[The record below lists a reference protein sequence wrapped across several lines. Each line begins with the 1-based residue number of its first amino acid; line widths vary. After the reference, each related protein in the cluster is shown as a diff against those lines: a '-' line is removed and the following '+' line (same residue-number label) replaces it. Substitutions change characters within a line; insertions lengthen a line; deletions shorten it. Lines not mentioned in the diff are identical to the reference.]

1 MRDLLVLSVFL
12 FGALK
17 ALKSPYNGAL
27 LWVWIG
33 LMNPHRLGWGFA
45 YTMPLALTA
54 ALLTVVAMATHPKQV
69 QSPASGPVTV
79 LTIFVIWM
87 AVTTYTAI
95 HYADSLVAYNEV
107 LKVLV
112 MVLVVASVVRTREQ
126 ILGLVATASM
136 SIAYFGAKGG
146 LFTLMTGGSFRVW
159 GPPASVVEGNNELAV
174 ALVIT
179 IPLLNFMA
187 LQVDKV
193 MEFPLLRPIGK
204 RWVTRI
210 LYLIMALCAVAAIG
224 SHSRGALLA
233 IGAMFGML
241 WWRSKSKLTIGLLL
255 LLLAPA
261 MLFFMPEEWTSRM
274 GTIKTYDQDES
285 ALGRINAWIMAIN
298 IANNR
303 ILGAGFLTNSPL
315 VYQMYA
321 PNSNFILV
329 AHSIYFQV
337 LGQHGYIGLFLYLLF
352 WGLTYRTAGRLEKA
366 GKLAPDFEWVG
377 QLGSM
382 IKVSLIGFAV
392 GGAFLSLAYWD
403 MPYYFMALVVAS
415 EKWVKRTLAE
425 RAANPALQPDGNAGA
440 PGGVQTLRASS

>member
-1 MRDLLVLSVFL
+1 
-12 FGALK
+12 
-17 ALKSPYNGAL
+17 
-27 LWVWIG
+27 
-33 LMNPHRLGWGFA
+33 
-45 YTMPLALTA
+45 
-54 ALLTVVAMATHPKQV
+54 
-69 QSPASGPVTV
+69 
-79 LTIFVIWM
+79 
-87 AVTTYTAI
+87 
-95 HYADSLVAYNEV
+95 
-107 LKVLV
+107 
-112 MVLVVASVVRTREQ
+112 
-126 ILGLVATASM
+126 
-136 SIAYFGAKGG
+136 
-146 LFTLMTGGSFRVW
+146 
-159 GPPASVVEGNNELAV
+159 
-174 ALVIT
+174 
-179 IPLLNFMA
+179 
-187 LQVDKV
+187 
-193 MEFPLLRPIGK
+193 
-204 RWVTRI
+204 
-210 LYLIMALCAVAAIG
+210 
-224 SHSRGALLA
+224 
-233 IGAMFGML
+233 
-241 WWRSKSKLTIGLLL
+241 
-255 LLLAPA
+255 
-261 MLFFMPEEWTSRM
+261 M